1 MRCFAIQEE
10 NTMQR
15 MDTKEPRPFEK
26 VGIEAVRKAAPEC
39 MVLLKNEKNILPLSK
54 PKEIALYGSGVRHTV
69 KGGTG
74 SGDVNVRHFVTVEEG
89 IENAGIKV
97 ASKAWLDEYDKVC
110 DAETKAFFERAYEK
124 ALENHETLFDS
135 LVWLTAPQPEYDIAF
150 DVKTDTAIYVLS
162 RISGEGKDRSVESG
176 DIALSHSEI
185 RDILELNKRYQKFV
199 LVLNVGGVVDLTPV
213 LEVDTILLMSQVGI
227 ASGDALC
234 DVLFG
239 KVYPSGKLT
248 TTWAEIND
256 YPSTKGFGARDDT
269 YYHEGIYVGY
279 RYFDTVGYQPM
290 FPFGYGL
297 SYTKF
302 EIAESK
308 VVTENGVLKDNS
320 EITVEAVIKNIGKF
334 PGKEVVQVYICAP
347 QTELDK
353 PYQELKGYR
362 KTKELLP
369 NATEKVSIQIPIE
382 SLASFDSRLNAYVLE
397 AGNYEVRIGFSSRD
411 TKVVVKL
418 TLAED
423 IVLKKVKTI
432 CENKNLTDT
441 FSDFTPKFVGL
452 QNQKVVAKSIEWKV
466 KKSSPIEVKYSEE
479 AVEYPKTGKY
489 SWEDVT
495 SKRISIDSFVA
506 GLTNEELAHICV
518 GNFDETTGDSIVGD
532 ASAKVAGAAGETT
545 HFNRKYGIPEAVMAD
560 GPAGLRLSPIYNLKS
575 DGCVRSKGSSFDN
588 ACMKVLTEEQLKKL
602 GWNSESDTDE
612 NVDASVDYYQYA
624 TAIPIGTA
632 LAQSWN
638 DQLAYELGDLVGSEM
653 EIFGIDLWLA
663 PALNIHRSVLC
674 GRNFEYYSEDPL
686 ISGKMAAAITRGV
699 QSHRR
704 KAVTIK
710 HFAANNQE
718 TNRNASNSVVS
729 ERALR
734 EIYLKGFEICVRE
747 ASPKAVMSSYNLVN
761 GEHTC
766 QIKDLQTYVLRDEW
780 GFDGFVMTD
789 WSVTK
794 GLTKGDKKYPVA
806 YASGIVKAGNDMT
819 MPGNRN
825 DIMDILKALEDQRH
839 PYSITRAQLQL
850 SAKRILSTILSMC
863 I

>member
-1 MRCFAIQEE
+1 M
-10 NTMQR
+10 
-15 MDTKEPRPFEK
+15 
-26 VGIEAVRKAAPEC
+26 
-39 MVLLKNEKNILPLSK
+39 
-54 PKEIALYGSGVRHTV
+54 
-69 KGGTG
+69 
-74 SGDVNVRHFVTVEEG
+74 
-89 IENAGIKV
+89 
-97 ASKAWLDEYDKVC
+97 
-110 DAETKAFFERAYEK
+110 
-124 ALENHETLFDS
+124 
-135 LVWLTAPQPEYDIAF
+135 
-150 DVKTDTAIYVLS
+150 
-162 RISGEGKDRSVESG
+162 
-176 DIALSHSEI
+176 
-185 RDILELNKRYQKFV
+185 
-199 LVLNVGGVVDLTPV
+199 
-213 LEVDTILLMSQVGI
+213 
-227 ASGDALC
+227 
-234 DVLFG
+234 
-239 KVYPSGKLT
+239 
-248 TTWAEIND
+248 
-256 YPSTKGFGARDDT
+256 
-269 YYHEGIYVGY
+269 
-279 RYFDTVGYQPM
+279 
-290 FPFGYGL
+290 
-297 SYTKF
+297 
-302 EIAESK
+302 
-308 VVTENGVLKDNS
+308 
-320 EITVEAVIKNIGKF
+320 
-334 PGKEVVQVYICAP
+334 
-347 QTELDK
+347 
-353 PYQELKGYR
+353 
-362 KTKELLP
+362 
-369 NATEKVSIQIPIE
+369 
-382 SLASFDSRLNAYVLE
+382 
-397 AGNYEVRIGFSSRD
+397 
-411 TKVVVKL
+411 
-418 TLAED
+418 
-423 IVLKKVKTI
+423 
-432 CENKNLTDT
+432 
-441 FSDFTPKFVGL
+441 
-452 QNQKVVAKSIEWKV
+452 
-466 KKSSPIEVKYSEE
+466 
-479 AVEYPKTGKY
+479 
-489 SWEDVT
+489 
-495 SKRISIDSFVA
+495 
-506 GLTNEELAHICV
+506 
-518 GNFDETTGDSIVGD
+518 
-532 ASAKVAGAAGETT
+532 AGAAGETT
-545 HFNRKYGIPEAVMAD
+545 HFNRKYGIPEVVMAD

-699 QSHRR
+699 QSHRG

-766 QIKDLQTYVLRDEW
+766 QIKDLQTHVLRDEW

-794 GLTKGDKKYPVA
+794 GLAKGDKKYSVA

-825 DIMDILKALEDQRH
+825 DVMDILKALEDQRH